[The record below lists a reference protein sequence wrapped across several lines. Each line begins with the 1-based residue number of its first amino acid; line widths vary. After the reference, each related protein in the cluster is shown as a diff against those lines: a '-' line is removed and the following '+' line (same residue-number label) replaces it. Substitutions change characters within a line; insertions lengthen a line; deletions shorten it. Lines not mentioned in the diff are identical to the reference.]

1 MTMNFRDL
9 PDMSDAYAEIQEKAK
24 KKLDAVGKED
34 GDVDN
39 DGDKDKSDSY
49 LLNRRKVISKA
60 IKKEAVEV
68 EEGSAYGLTKGT
80 GKPGGAMKAYLDKK
94 AKKLEAEKKKQKPEY
109 KNNPAFGDPSHHSN
123 KKMSEHHQKDADGN
137 TIPHEDELNEADK
150 KGKGSG
156 EKDACYKKV
165 KASAKVWPSA
175 YASGRLVQCRK
186 KGAANYGNKSEEAIW
201 EEIGSLL
208 EELGFEGDI
217 DITLSDTNEIVE
229 EIEFQECW
237 KTHKKV
243 GMKMKG
249 GKLVNDCR
257 PKNEEVEQVD
267 EKNKYDDSFIE
278 GETGSKRARRDT
290 TSAMNRSGMGYG
302 KLGREQKERQERHKA
317 DRGKKTKGT
326 KKGHSGSAYPQ
337 RSHTI
342 DTMYPHKKEA
352 RLKAK
357 AAARK
362 KLKEMMEGAAWTKKS
377 GKSASGGLNEKG
389 RKSYEKEN
397 PGSDLKA
404 PVTDPNPKKGG
415 KAEGRQNSFC
425 KRMKGM
431 KKKLTSAKTAR
442 DPDSR
447 INKSLRKWKCNES
460 DTLEKFS
467 SLSLI
472 DSVQTQ
478 ENVYG
483 SQEKISEKTTEETK
497 LDKTV
502 DEATRYKKE
511 TGNYVKGGTKKPT
524 SPKRKDAALD
534 AVLSKITSKYGKNA
548 IMRQGSK
555 QSKKVKGAKS
565 TVGTGKYKKAADDKK
580 QLKKDAKEM
589 GYGKDTKGYVE
600 TKARYG
606 SKENMKKGRGLGT

>member
-1 MTMNFRDL
+1 MTA
-9 PDMSDAYAEIQEKAK
+9 AYQAVQEKAK
-24 KKLDAVGKED
+24 KLDPVGKED

-123 KKMSEHHQKDADGN
+123 KKMSEHHQKDKDGN

-257 PKNEEVEQVD
+257 PKNEEVQQID
-267 EKNKYDDSFIE
+267 EI
-278 GETGSKRARRDT
+278 
-290 TSAMNRSGMGYG
+290 SADLALKATKKAEVERG
-302 KLGREQKERQERHKA
+302 KAAVAGDKERA
-317 DRGKKTKGT
+317 V
-326 KKGHSGSAYPQ
+326 
-337 RSHTI
+337 
-342 DTMYPHKKEA
+342 
-352 RLKAK
+352 
-357 AAARK
+357 
-362 KLKEMMEGAAWTKKS
+362 
-377 GKSASGGLNEKG
+377 EK
-389 RKSYEKEN
+389 
-397 PGSDLKA
+397 
-404 PVTDPNPKKGG
+404 
-415 KAEGRQNSFC
+415 
-425 KRMKGM
+425 M
-431 KKKLTSAKTAR
+431 
-442 DPDSR
+442 
-447 INKSLRKWKCNES
+447 
-460 DTLEKFS
+460 
-467 SLSLI
+467 
-472 DSVQTQ
+472 
-478 ENVYG
+478 
-483 SQEKISEKTTEETK
+483 
-497 LDKTV
+497 
-502 DEATRYKKE
+502 
-511 TGNYVKGGTKKPT
+511 
-524 SPKRKDAALD
+524 
-534 AVLSKITSKYGKNA
+534 
-548 IMRQGSK
+548 K
-555 QSKKVKGAKS
+555 QSSRLYAKQAKKRRMEAK
-565 TVGTGKYKKAADDKK
+565 
-580 QLKKDAKEM
+580 
-589 GYGKDTKGYVE
+589 
-600 TKARYG
+600 
-606 SKENMKKGRGLGT
+606 

>member
-1 MTMNFRDL
+1 
-9 PDMSDAYAEIQEKAK
+9 
-24 KKLDAVGKED
+24 
-34 GDVDN
+34 
-39 DGDKDKSDSY
+39 
-49 LLNRRKVISKA
+49 
-60 IKKEAVEV
+60 
-68 EEGSAYGLTKGT
+68 
-80 GKPGGAMKAYLDKK
+80 MKAYLDKK

-123 KKMSEHHQKDADGN
+123 KKMSEHHQKDENGN

-217 DITLSDTNEIVE
+217 DITLSDSNEIVE

-290 TSAMNRSGMGYG
+290 TAAMNRSGMGYA
-302 KLGREQKERQERHKA
+302 KVGRAQKERQERHKA

-326 KKGHSGSAYPQ
+326 KAGHSGSAYPQ

-342 DTMYPHKKEA
+342 DTMYPHKKTA

-357 AAARK
+357 AAAMK
-362 KLKEMMEGAAWTKKS
+362 KEDYGYAEIYPDNKVQIDEI
-377 GKSASGGLNEKG
+377 SADLA
-389 RKSYEKEN
+389 
-397 PGSDLKA
+397 LKA
-404 PVTDPNPKKGG
+404 SKKAEVERG
-415 KAEGRQNSFC
+415 KAAVAG
-425 KRMKGM
+425 
-431 KKKLTSAKTAR
+431 
-442 DPDSR
+442 
-447 INKSLRKWKCNES
+447 NKERAI
-460 DTLEKFS
+460 EK
-467 SLSLI
+467 
-472 DSVQTQ
+472 
-478 ENVYG
+478 
-483 SQEKISEKTTEETK
+483 
-497 LDKTV
+497 
-502 DEATRYKKE
+502 
-511 TGNYVKGGTKKPT
+511 
-524 SPKRKDAALD
+524 
-534 AVLSKITSKYGKNA
+534 
-548 IMRQGSK
+548 MK
-555 QSKKVKGAKS
+555 QSSRLYAKQAKKRRMEAK
-565 TVGTGKYKKAADDKK
+565 
-580 QLKKDAKEM
+580 
-589 GYGKDTKGYVE
+589 
-600 TKARYG
+600 
-606 SKENMKKGRGLGT
+606 